1 MTEEEKNVF
10 WRNQKFFTP
19 MDIIRASNGTIL
31 VKPEAMAKVAQ
42 EYHLNLPKAKIYT
55 LREARSLVL
64 DAEIKR
70 REVPLQDSDSLE
82 KPEVVSNSQRVAD
95 YFKIIPESKKKDL
108 LFISKELNRLFFNI
122 KPSEIEAGIKLAAA
136 NGLVEDSKAMVAAY
150 HNQLG
155 LRAISIN
162 FEKLQQQNMDTEE
175 LVNKVAGFMFNNYIH
190 GYNYGQ
196 LRLVL
201 NKSSLS
207 SEVKA
212 QVEDRFYELL
222 MPEVIKRYQD
232 TKLRGSLL
240 AKDIM
245 ARYESFDMERIF
257 AILDVGTEN
266 LQIDRV
272 RYEAYRLEDEPAIIN
287 ILLEGS
293 RKKLSA
299 EEIVSRLEDFES
311 EYPKEAILATICQM
325 RSKKLVLPYDD
336 IINGYLKTDVS
347 TKNGEI
353 GPTIPARDDLEP
365 VNHETFD
372 LSPTG
377 QFVMAGEAGVVPYR
391 EETIPA
397 SYFRPVSNGK
407 RHKVLKRE
415 KAVTSSEKK
424 AVIAALIVA
433 AGAIS
438 TAVLTSIFG
447 VSPIEAAKNT
457 AASIGS
463 FTAGNAFLS
472 QIIPKTVDLVKN
484 LSVFGVATA
493 GTVAWLRRR
502 KDKKKEQRKRE
513 IVEVLDEVMRER
525 EEAEKGGRTR

>member
-1 MTEEEKNVF
+1 MTEEEINVF

-19 MDIIRASNGTIL
+19 MDIVRASNGTIL

-42 EYHLNLPKAKIYT
+42 EYHLDLPKAKIYT

-64 DAEIKR
+64 NAEIKR
-70 REVPLQDSDSLE
+70 REVPLQDSSALE
-82 KPEVVSNSQRVAD
+82 KTEVVSNSQRVAD

-108 LFISKELNRLFFNI
+108 LFISKELNRIFFNI
-122 KPSEIEAGIKLAAA
+122 KPSEIESGIKLAAA
-136 NGLVEDSKAMVAAY
+136 NGLVEDSKEMISAY

-175 LVNKVAGFMFNNYIH
+175 LVNRVAGFMFNNYIH

-201 NKSSLS
+201 NRSSLS

-222 MPEVIKRYQD
+222 MPEVVKKYQD

-245 ARYESFDMERIF
+245 ANYESFDMERIF

-272 RYEAYRLEDEPAIIN
+272 RYETYRLEDEPSIIN

-311 EYPKEAILATICQM
+311 EYPKECILATICDL
-325 RSKKLVLPYDD
+325 RSKKLILPYDD
-336 IINGYLKTDVS
+336 IINGFLKTNVS
-347 TKNGEI
+347 TRAEEV
-353 GPTIPARDDLEP
+353 GPELPVELEP
-365 VNHETFD
+365 ADRGIFD
-372 LSPTG
+372 LSPVG
-377 QFVMAGEAGVVPYR
+377 EFVFGGGVGEVQQQ
-391 EETIPA
+391 EDIIPA
-397 SYFRPVSNGK
+397 SYFKPVSNGK

-472 QIIPKTVDLVKN
+472 QIIPKTVELVKN
-484 LSVFGVATA
+484 LSVVGVATA

-502 KDKKKEQRKRE
+502 NAKKKEQRKRE

-525 EEAEKGGRTR
+525 EEAEKGGMTR

>member
-10 WRNQKFFTP
+10 WRNQKIFTP
-19 MDIIRASNGTIL
+19 MDIVRASNGTIL
-31 VKPEAMAKVAQ
+31 VKPEAMVKVAQ
-42 EYHLNLPKAKIYT
+42 EYHLDLPKAKIYT

-70 REVPLQDSDSLE
+70 REAPLQDSSTLE
-82 KPEVVSNSQRVAD
+82 KTEVVSNSQRVAD

-108 LFISKELNRLFFNI
+108 LFISKELNRIFFNI
-122 KPSEIEAGIKLAAA
+122 KPSEIESGIKLAAA
-136 NGLVEDSKAMVAAY
+136 NGLVEDSKEMISAY

-175 LVNKVAGFMFNNYIH
+175 LVNRVAGFMFNNYIH

-201 NKSSLS
+201 NRSSLS

-222 MPEVIKRYQD
+222 MPEVVKKYQD

-245 ARYESFDMERIF
+245 ANYESFDMERIF

-272 RYEAYRLEDEPAIIN
+272 RYEAYRLEDEPSIIN

-299 EEIVSRLEDFES
+299 KEIVSRLEEFES
-311 EYPKEAILATICQM
+311 EYPKECILATVCDL
-325 RSKKLVLPYDD
+325 RSKKLILPYDD
-336 IINGYLKTDVS
+336 IINGFLKTNVS
-347 TKNGEI
+347 IREEEI
-353 GPTIPARDDLEP
+353 GPELPRELEP
-365 VNHETFD
+365 ADREIFD
-372 LSPTG
+372 LSPVG
-377 QFVMAGEAGVVPYR
+377 EFVFGGGVGEVQQQ
-391 EETIPA
+391 EEIIPA
-397 SYFRPVSNGK
+397 SYFKPVSNGK

-472 QIIPKTVDLVKN
+472 QIIPKTVELVKN
-484 LSVFGVATA
+484 LSVVGVATA

-502 KDKKKEQRKRE
+502 NAKKKEQRKRE

-525 EEAEKGGRTR
+525 EEAEKGGMTR